1 MGEHVREP
9 FSTRLSWE
17 EAHRLE
23 LTLRAR
29 ARTLSGRGHV
39 GRCPGCGETVLDEDD
54 HMRVGGLV
62 VHPSCL
68 FVCRD
73 DPPAAA

>member
-1 MGEHVREP
+1 MQEP
-9 FSTRLSWE
+9 GHAASRLSWE

-29 ARTLSGRGHV
+29 AERRGQRGGAV
-39 GRCPGCGETVLDEDD
+39 GRCPGCGRSVLPGDD

-68 FVCRD
+68 FVCRNA
-73 DPPAAA
+73 PPAAA